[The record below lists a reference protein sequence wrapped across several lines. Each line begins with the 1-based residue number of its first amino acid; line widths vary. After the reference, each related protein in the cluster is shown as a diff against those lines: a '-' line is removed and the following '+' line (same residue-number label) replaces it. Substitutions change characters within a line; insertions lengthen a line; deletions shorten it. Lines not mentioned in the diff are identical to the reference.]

1 MRLTMLAER
10 PGIKEGILDGEF
22 DAQLF
27 LGVNDAP
34 KRSPPLLVI
43 SFGASGLVRRQL
55 ELM

>member
-1 MRLTMLAER
+1 MLAER

-34 KRSPPLLVI
+34 KWSPLL
-43 SFGASGLVRRQL
+43 LVL
-55 ELM
+55 VLTD